1 MTDRRRRLGGA
12 VGAAAVVLAA
22 GLFFAPGAVGSVLP
36 VSAVARSTAL
46 SAATGRALALGC
58 VGVGC
63 LLWVTRAS
71 GDDDPGPALPSVAAP
86 DDNEPVVGG
95 GLDGD
100 VEATVEAAAAGTDR
114 DEARPELRSL
124 AVDALVHVDDCDR
137 TTAKR
142 RVEAGEW
149 TDDPVAAAYLADGST
164 GSLRRRLAAQLR
176 SRTTARRRVDRTV
189 AAVEALLDE
198 RERGRSR

>member
-22 GLFFAPGAVGSVLP
+22 GLFFAPEAVGSVLP

-46 SAATGRALALGC
+46 SAAAGRVLALGC

-63 LLWVTRAS
+63 LLWIARAS
-71 GDDDPGPALPSVAAP
+71 GDDDPGPALPPLSAP
-86 DDNEPVVGG
+86 DADEPVVGG
-95 GLDGD
+95 DLDGD
-100 VEATVEAAAAGTDR
+100 VEAAAAGTDR
-114 DEARPELRSL
+114 DEARAELRSL
-124 AVDALVHVDDCDR
+124 AADALVHVDDCDR
-137 TTAKR
+137 TTARR

-149 TDDPVAAAYLADGST
+149 TDDPVAATYLADGSPR
-164 GSLRRRLAAQLR
+164 SLRRHLAARLR
-176 SRTTARRRVDRTV
+176 PRRTIRRRVDRTV

-198 RERGRSR
+198 RERERGR

>member
-22 GLFFAPGAVGSVLP
+22 GLFFAPGAIGSVLP
-36 VSAVARSTAL
+36 VSAIARSTAL
-46 SAATGRALALGC
+46 SAAAGRVLALGC

-63 LLWVTRAS
+63 LLWIARVS
-71 GDDDPGPALPSVAAP
+71 GDEDPGPTLPPLSAPAA
-86 DDNEPVVGG
+86 DEPVVGG
-95 GLDGD
+95 DLDGD
-100 VEATVEAAAAGTDR
+100 VEATVEAAAAGADR

-124 AVDALVHVDDCDR
+124 AVDALVHVDGCDR
-137 TTAKR
+137 TTARR

-164 GSLRRRLAAQLR
+164 ESLRRRLAARLR
-176 SRTTARRRVDRTV
+176 PRRTIRRRVDRTV
-189 AAVEALLDE
+189 AAVEALLDGRE
-198 RERGRSR
+198 RERGR